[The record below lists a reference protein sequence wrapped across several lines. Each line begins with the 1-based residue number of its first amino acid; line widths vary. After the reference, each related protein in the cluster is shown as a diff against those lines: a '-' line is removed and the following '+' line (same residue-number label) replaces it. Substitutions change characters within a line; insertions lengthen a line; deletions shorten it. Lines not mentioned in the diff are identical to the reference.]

1 MAEEG
6 TGARALDDL
15 LLNHEG
21 LSESQKAIAQ
31 YLCENPWE
39 GLKQTAAEIGAAV
52 GVSASTVVRF
62 AQSIGFQGLS
72 DLQDTLAIHVRTLL
86 RSRESIERVKFVNEQ
101 LGIEQEQD
109 SFDVFVNVAANEIEN
124 IERTRR
130 FLSRKAFNEAVDR
143 LVSATNVHVI
153 GLRGSLS
160 LALHFT
166 VGLRYVRPR
175 VFRLDN
181 SGDDLPDK
189 LATLGAEDLLVAFS
203 YSPYTSTTVGAV
215 KACRDLGVPVLAI
228 TDSERSP
235 VLGHADTALVTS
247 NPLWFSSTTAG
258 TTALVNA
265 LVYAAAARDRKAT
278 ATHIDRAR
286 RLVERLERFELSNMD
301 NLLSI
306 LSDGGDE

>member
-72 DLQDTLAIHVRTLL
+72 DLQDTLAVHVRTLL

-101 LGIEQEQD
+101 LGIKQEQD
-109 SFDVFVNVAANEIEN
+109 SFDVFLNVAANEIEN

-130 FLSRKAFNEAVDR
+130 FMSRKAFNEAVGR

-189 LATLGAEDLLVAFS
+189 LATLGVEDLLVAFS

-215 KACRDLGVPVLAI
+215 KACQDLGVPVLAI

-258 TTALVNA
+258 TTAVVNA